1 MPRLSCG
8 RCGVQRFG
16 NGFRRK
22 VTGLT
27 TRSYPLVEVHFAL
40 WAVLTVPIGFAGL
53 FFLLPGLMLVEGI
66 VLQAIAGTL
75 LAYVWHLTQYRR
87 AAWLFGLLLHSALL
101 IGAFY
106 YVPIWPDLLAVPLA
120 LANLYSLLVL
130 AVHRRLWSGGPQRE
144 LRPA

>member
-1 MPRLSCG
+1 MI
-8 RCGVQRFG
+8 
-16 NGFRRK
+16 N
-22 VTGLT
+22 
-27 TRSYPLVEVHFAL
+27 RSYPLVEVHFAL
-40 WAVLTVPIGFAGL
+40 WAVLTVPVGFAGL

-66 VLQAIAGTL
+66 ALQAIAGIL
-75 LAYVWHLTQYRR
+75 LAYIWNLTQYRR
-87 AAWLFGLLLHSALL
+87 AAWFFGLLLHSALL

-130 AVHRRLWSGGPQRE
+130 TLHRRLWSGSTPRE